1 MGERDQEPDSR
12 SGLKQGCQLDILG
25 LCPPRYSQETKDA
38 HGAVIL
44 AGITGTPEAFALA
57 LRQLATMVH
66 CDLTGELR
74 EPHTLVALGKEPR
87 E

>member
-1 MGERDQEPDSR
+1 MMKNEP
-12 SGLKQGCQLDILG
+12 Q
-25 LCPPRYSQETKDA
+25 PRYSQATKAA

-44 AGITGTPEAFALA
+44 AGMRGTPEEFVLA

-74 EPHTLVALGKEPR
+74 EPHTLMALRTEPR